1 MKKTFAL
8 AAALAVVAVPAAAQR
23 RAAAPPRPASYWD
36 ASVGV
41 AGGFVDTYAPGLGGT
56 VTSFSFPL
64 IGSNGA
70 LALQGR
76 ATPPALFGVI
86 PLSGRWAI
94 EPAFDYHSL
103 HIENST
109 RLSTVLLSA
118 RADYA
123 LSHVWY
129 AAAGGQLSYIDAQGA
144 SGETRTGAAVGV
156 GARFHLVG
164 AIGGRFEMNYG
175 FFGKSN
181 SLPSQQ
187 SVSWMFGA
195 TMPLK

>member
-1 MKKTFAL
+1 MTKSFGL
-8 AAALAVVAVPAAAQR
+8 AAVLALVAVPVAAQR
-23 RAAAPPRPASYWD
+23 RPAPAHPAPYWEAAL
-36 ASVGV
+36 GV
-41 AGGFVDTYAPGLGGT
+41 SGGFVDTYAPGLGGT
-56 VTSFSFPL
+56 VTSFTMPL

-70 LALQGR
+70 LALQGL

-86 PLSGRWAI
+86 PVSERWAI

-103 HIENST
+103 HIENGI

-123 LSHVWY
+123 LGRVWY
-129 AAAGGQLSYIDAQGA
+129 AAAGGQLSYLDANGA
-144 SGETRTGAAVGV
+144 SGETRTGALVGV

-164 AIGGRFEMNYG
+164 GIGGRFEMNYG
-175 FFGKSN
+175 FFGKST

>member
-1 MKKTFAL
+1 MNRIFAV
-8 AAALAVVAVPAAAQR
+8 AAALALVAAPVCAQR
-23 RAAAPPRPASYWD
+23 RPALTHAAPYWE
-36 ASVGV
+36 AAVGV
-41 AGGFVDTYAPGLGGT
+41 AGGFVDTYAPGGGGT
-56 VTSFSFPL
+56 VTSFTAPL
-64 IGSNGA
+64 IGTNGA

-86 PLSGRWAI
+86 PVSGRWAI

-103 HIENST
+103 SIENST

-123 LSHVWY
+123 LNHVWY
-129 AAAGGQLSYIDAQGA
+129 AAAGGQVSYLDTQGA
-144 SGETRTGAAVGV
+144 SGETRTGALVGV

-164 AIGGRFEMNYG
+164 AIGGRLEMNYG
-175 FFGKSN
+175 FFGSST